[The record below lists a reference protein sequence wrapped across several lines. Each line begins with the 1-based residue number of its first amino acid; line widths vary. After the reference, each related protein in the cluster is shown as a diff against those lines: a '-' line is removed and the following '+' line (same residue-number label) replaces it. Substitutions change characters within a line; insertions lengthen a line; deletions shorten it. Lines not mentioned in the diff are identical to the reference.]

1 MWLPLLEPEPLLL
14 LLLLQG
20 PQPPLLCLPPLLALA
35 LCLLRNAWLFFSSCL
50 PMFVLSLAW
59 QI

>member
-1 MWLPLLEPEPLLL
+1 VWLPLLEPEPL

-20 PQPPLLCLPPLLALA
+20 PQPPLLCLPPPLLAAA
-35 LCLLRNAWLFFSSCL
+35 LCLLRNAWLFFPSCL